1 MANKLNSVS
10 ILTVGEARGHN
21 LKIDQ
26 TSLEQALKVAQ
37 SMKRIKVTMG
47 HGAPVT
53 GILGYID
60 NFSIKGDRLL
70 GDLNLFN
77 TNEAQFVEQLAQ
89 VLPEGFGISLTF
101 SGVPEIMGAERF
113 ARVTEIYDCSI
124 VSEPAAN
131 PAGMFSAF
139 SAVDMKKLQMN
150 EAPVEVKKELSEPA
164 VVAAPAPEAPAVE
177 TPAAVEAPK
186 AELAE
191 VPANNSS
198 DKEEMGIVDSYKKA
212 VQRKIKNSPLNPN
225 NFETEPTL
233 TDIAAMLDELLGLMK
248 ADAASDVVEAPEMPS
263 EDMTKKEMSAKVEE
277 KADEKAVTTLEKAKA
292 DAAGAVA
299 VPAESSQPL
308 GRAEILNQ
316 FNAEKNPTR
325 RSELL
330 RKLGL

>member
-1 MANKLNSVS
+1 MANKLSDVS
-10 ILTVGEARGHN
+10 ILTVGEAKGHN
-21 LKIDQ
+21 LLIDQ
-26 TSLEQALKVAQ
+26 TSLEQALAVALT
-37 SMKRIKVTMG
+37 MKRIKVTMG
-47 HGAPVT
+47 HGAEVS

-60 NFSIKGDRLL
+60 GFKIEGDRLM
-70 GDLNLFN
+70 GDLTLFN
-77 TNEAQFVEQLAQ
+77 TNEAQFVQHLAN
-89 VLPEGFGISLTF
+89 VLPEGFGLSLTF
-101 SGVPEIMGAERF
+101 SGVPEQVAGNRF
-113 ARVTEIYDCSI
+113 ARVTEIYDISV
-124 VSEPAAN
+124 VSTPAAN

-139 SAVDMKKLQMN
+139 TAVDMKKLQMN

-177 TPAAVEAPK
+177 TPAVVEAPK

-191 VPANNSS
+191 MPA
-198 DKEEMGIVDSYKKA
+198 DKPAEKMA
-212 VQRKIKNSPLNPN
+212 
-225 NFETEPTL
+225 EPTL
-233 TDIAAMLDELLGLMK
+233 TDIAAMLSELLVLMK
-248 ADAASDVVEAPEMPS
+248 ADATQDVTEAPEAPAAPAQ
-263 EDMTKKEMSAKVEE
+263 DMAKPYGMSAKS
-277 KADEKAVTTLEKAKA
+277 DEKTSTTLEKAKA

>member
-1 MANKLNSVS
+1 MANKLSNVS
-10 ILTVGEARGHN
+10 ILTVGEAKGHN
-21 LKIDQ
+21 LLIDQ
-26 TSLEQALKVAQ
+26 TSLEQALAVAL

-47 HGAPVT
+47 HGAEVS

-60 NFSIKGDRLL
+60 GFKIEGDRLM
-70 GDLNLFN
+70 GDLTLFN
-77 TNEAQFVEQLAQ
+77 TNEAQFVQHLAS
-89 VLPEGFGISLTF
+89 VLPEGFGLSLTF
-101 SGVPEIMGAERF
+101 SGVPEQVAGDRF
-113 ARVTEIYDCSI
+113 ARVTEIYDISV
-124 VSEPAAN
+124 VSTPAAN

-139 SAVDMKKLQMN
+139 TAVDMKKLQMN

-164 VVAAPAPEAPAVE
+164 VVAAPAAETPAVE
-177 TPAAVEAPK
+177 TPAVVEAPK

-191 VPANNSS
+191 MPA
-198 DKEEMGIVDSYKKA
+198 DKPAEKMA
-212 VQRKIKNSPLNPN
+212 
-225 NFETEPTL
+225 EPTL
-233 TDIAAMLDELLGLMK
+233 MDIAAMLSEVLALMK
-248 ADAASDVVEAPEMPS
+248 ADAISDVVEAPEM
-263 EDMTKKEMSAKVEE
+263 SAELSAQTEE

>member
-21 LKIDQ
+21 LTIDQ

-164 VVAAPAPEAPAVE
+164 VVAPVAPAPEPEATPAPA
-177 TPAAVEAPK
+177 EAK
-186 AELAE
+186 AELG
-191 VPANNSS
+191 
-198 DKEEMGIVDSYKKA
+198 DGMYKKDEEKMA
-212 VQRKIKNSPLNPN
+212 
-225 NFETEPTL
+225 EPTL
-233 TDIAAMLDELLGLMK
+233 TDIAAMLSQLIAMMKEDEEP
-248 ADAASDVVEAPEMPS
+248 EAPEV
-263 EDMTKKEMSAKVEE
+263 EAKEKTKDEESEMSAETPKNVI
-277 KADEKAVTTLEKAKA
+277 TLEKAKA

>member
-150 EAPVEVKKELSEPA
+150 EAPVEVKKELSEPTVEA
-164 VVAAPAPEAPAVE
+164 APVSAPIVETAPAPIEA
-177 TPAAVEAPK
+177 K

-191 VPANNSS
+191 MP
-198 DKEEMGIVDSYKKA
+198 EEKKDEQKMA
-212 VQRKIKNSPLNPN
+212 
-225 NFETEPTL
+225 EPTL
-233 TDIAAMLDELLGLMK
+233 TDIAGMLTKLIGMLTPKIEEDEDDEEMGYKKEEMSK
-248 ADAASDVVEAPEMPS
+248 ADD
-263 EDMTKKEMSAKVEE
+263 
-277 KADEKAVTTLEKAKA
+277 KAITTLEKAKA

>member
-1 MANKLNSVS
+1 MANKLKNVS
-10 ILTVGEARGHN
+10 ILTIGEARGHN
-21 LKIDQ
+21 LLIDEK
-26 TSLEQALKVAQ
+26 SLEQALAVAQ

-60 NFSIKGDRLL
+60 GFRIEGERLM
-70 GDLNLFN
+70 GDLTLFN
-77 TNEAQFVEQLAQ
+77 TNEAQFVQHLAQ
-89 VLPEGFGISLTF
+89 VLPEGFGMSLTF
-101 SGVPEIMGAERF
+101 SGVPEEVSGNRF

-139 SAVDMKKLQMN
+139 SAVDMKKLQMI

-164 VVAAPAPEAPAVE
+164 VVAAPAPEAPAVAN
-177 TPAAVEAPK
+177 PAVVEAPK

-191 VPANNSS
+191 VPA
-198 DKEEMGIVDSYKKA
+198 DKPAEKMA
-212 VQRKIKNSPLNPN
+212 
-225 NFETEPTL
+225 EPTL
-233 TDIAAMLDELLGLMK
+233 TDIAGMLAELLALMK
-248 ADAASDVVEAPEMPS
+248 ADATQDVTEAPEAPA
-263 EDMTKKEMSAKVEE
+263 EDMAKKEMSAKIEE
-277 KADEKAVTTLEKAKA
+277 KADDKAVTTLEKAKA

>member
-1 MANKLNSVS
+1 MANKLSNVS
-10 ILTVGEARGHN
+10 ILTVGEAKGHN
-21 LKIDQ
+21 LLIDQ

-164 VVAAPAPEAPAVE
+164 VVAVPAPEAPAVE
-177 TPAAVEAPK
+177 TPAVVEAPK

-191 VPANNSS
+191 MPS
-198 DKEEMGIVDSYKKA
+198 DKIAEKSDMGIVDSYKKA
-212 VQRKIKNSPLNPN
+212 VKRKIKNSPFNPN

-233 TDIAAMLDELLGLMK
+233 ADIAGMLSEVLSIMK
-248 ADAASDVVEAPEMPS
+248 EDKAEDVAEEAPSTPA
-263 EDMTKKEMSAKVEE
+263 EDMAKKEMSAKTDE
-277 KADEKAVTTLEKAKA
+277 KADKAVTTLEKAKA

>member
-1 MANKLNSVS
+1 MANKLKNVS
-10 ILTVGEARGHN
+10 ILTIGEARGHN
-21 LKIDQ
+21 LLIDEK
-26 TSLEQALKVAQ
+26 SLEQALAVAQ

-60 NFSIKGDRLL
+60 GFRIEGDRLMGNL
-70 GDLNLFN
+70 TLFN
-77 TNEAQFVEQLAQ
+77 TNEAQFVQHLAQ
-89 VLPEGFGISLTF
+89 VLPEGFGMSLTF
-101 SGVPEIMGAERF
+101 SGVPEEVAGNRF

-164 VVAAPAPEAPAVE
+164 VVAVPAPEAPAVE
-177 TPAAVEAPK
+177 TPAVVEAPK

-191 VPANNSS
+191 VPA
-198 DKEEMGIVDSYKKA
+198 DKPEEKMA
-212 VQRKIKNSPLNPN
+212 
-225 NFETEPTL
+225 EPTL
-233 TDIAAMLDELLGLMK
+233 IDIAAMLTEVLALMK
-248 ADAASDVVEAPEMPS
+248 ADAASDVVEAPEAPA
-263 EDMTKKEMSAKVEE
+263 EDMAKKEMSAKTEE

-316 FNAEKNPTR
+316 FNAEKNPAR

>member
-1 MANKLNSVS
+1 M
-10 ILTVGEARGHN
+10 
-21 LKIDQ
+21 
-26 TSLEQALKVAQ
+26 
-37 SMKRIKVTMG
+37 
-47 HGAPVT
+47 
-53 GILGYID
+53 
-60 NFSIKGDRLL
+60 

-101 SGVPEIMGAERF
+101 SGVPEVMGSERF

-177 TPAAVEAPK
+177 TPAVVEAPK

-191 VPANNSS
+191 MPA
-198 DKEEMGIVDSYKKA
+198 DKPEEKMA
-212 VQRKIKNSPLNPN
+212 
-225 NFETEPTL
+225 EPTL
-233 TDIAAMLDELLGLMK
+233 IDIAAMLTEVLALMK
-248 ADAASDVVEAPEMPS
+248 ADAASDVVEAPEMAA
-263 EDMTKKEMSAKVEE
+263 ELSAKTEE
-277 KADEKAVTTLEKAKA
+277 KADDKAVTTLEKAKA

-316 FNAEKNPTR
+316 FNAEKNPAR

>member
-1 MANKLNSVS
+1 MAYMANKLNSVS

-164 VVAAPAPEAPAVE
+164 VVAVPAPEAPAIE
-177 TPAAVEAPK
+177 TPAVVEAPK

-191 VPANNSS
+191 MPA
-198 DKEEMGIVDSYKKA
+198 DKPEEKMA
-212 VQRKIKNSPLNPN
+212 
-225 NFETEPTL
+225 EPTL
-233 TDIAAMLDELLGLMK
+233 IDIAAMLTEVLALIK
-248 ADAASDVVEAPEMPS
+248 ADAISDVVEAPEMPS

-277 KADEKAVTTLEKAKA
+277 KADDKAVTTLEKAKA

>member
-1 MANKLNSVS
+1 MANKLNGVS

-21 LKIDQ
+21 LTIDQ

-60 NFSIKGDRLL
+60 NFLIKGDRLM

-139 SAVDMKKLQMN
+139 CAVDMQKLQMN
-150 EAPVEVKKELSEPA
+150 EAPVEVKKELSEPT
-164 VVAAPAPEAPAVE
+164 VEAAPASAPIVETAPAPIE
-177 TPAAVEAPK
+177 AKAA
-186 AELAE
+186 LAE
-191 VPANNSS
+191 MP
-198 DKEEMGIVDSYKKA
+198 EEKKDEQKMA
-212 VQRKIKNSPLNPN
+212 
-225 NFETEPTL
+225 EPTL
-233 TDIAAMLDELLGLMK
+233 TDIAGMLSKLIGMLTPKTQETEKGEDDE
-248 ADAASDVVEAPEMPS
+248 EM
-263 EDMTKKEMSAKVEE
+263 TYKKEEMAKAND
-277 KADEKAVTTLEKAKA
+277 KTVTTLEKAKA

-308 GRAEILNQ
+308 GRAEILTQ

-325 RSELL
+325 RLELL

>member
-1 MANKLNSVS
+1 MANKLNGVS

-21 LKIDQ
+21 LTIDQ

-139 SAVDMKKLQMN
+139 CAVDMQKLQMN
-150 EAPVEVKKELSEPA
+150 EAPVEVKKELSEPT
-164 VVAAPAPEAPAVE
+164 VEAAPAIAPIVETAPA
-177 TPAAVEAPK
+177 PIEAK

-191 VPANNSS
+191 MP
-198 DKEEMGIVDSYKKA
+198 EEKKDEQKMA
-212 VQRKIKNSPLNPN
+212 
-225 NFETEPTL
+225 EPTL
-233 TDIAAMLDELLGLMK
+233 TDIAGMLSKLIGMLTPKTQETEKGEDDE
-248 ADAASDVVEAPEMPS
+248 EM
-263 EDMTKKEMSAKVEE
+263 TYKKEEMAKAND
-277 KADEKAVTTLEKAKA
+277 KTVTTLEKAKA

-308 GRAEILNQ
+308 GRAEILTQ

-325 RSELL
+325 RLELL

>member
-1 MANKLNSVS
+1 MANKLSNVS
-10 ILTVGEARGHN
+10 ILTVGEAKGHN
-21 LKIDQ
+21 LLIDQ
-26 TSLEQALKVAQ
+26 TSLEQALAVAL

-47 HGAPVT
+47 HGAEVS

-60 NFSIKGDRLL
+60 GFKIQGDRLM
-70 GDLNLFN
+70 GDLTLFN
-77 TNEAQFVEQLAQ
+77 TNEAQFVQHLAN
-89 VLPEGFGISLTF
+89 VLPEGFGLSLTF
-101 SGVPEIMGAERF
+101 SGVPEQIAGDRF
-113 ARVTEIYDCSI
+113 ARVTEIYDISV
-124 VSEPAAN
+124 VSTPAAN

-139 SAVDMKKLQMN
+139 TAVDMKKLQMN

-177 TPAAVEAPK
+177 TPAVVEAPK

-191 VPANNSS
+191 MPA
-198 DKEEMGIVDSYKKA
+198 DKPEEKMA
-212 VQRKIKNSPLNPN
+212 
-225 NFETEPTL
+225 EPTL
-233 TDIAAMLDELLGLMK
+233 IDIAAMLTEVLALMK
-248 ADAASDVVEAPEMPS
+248 ADAASDIIEAPEMAA
-263 EDMTKKEMSAKVEE
+263 ELSAKTEE
-277 KADEKAVTTLEKAKA
+277 KADDKAVTTLEKAKA

>member
-1 MANKLNSVS
+1 MANKLKNVS
-10 ILTVGEARGHN
+10 ILTIGEARGHN
-21 LKIDQ
+21 LLIDEK
-26 TSLEQALKVAQ
+26 SLEQALAVAQ

-60 NFSIKGDRLL
+60 GFRIEGERLM
-70 GDLNLFN
+70 GDLTLFN
-77 TNEAQFVEQLAQ
+77 TNEAQFVQHLAQ
-89 VLPEGFGISLTF
+89 VLPEGFGMSLTF
-101 SGVPEIMGAERF
+101 SGVPESVSGNRF

-139 SAVDMKKLQMN
+139 SAVDMKKLQMI

-164 VVAAPAPEAPAVE
+164 VVAAPAPEAPAVA
-177 TPAAVEAPK
+177 TPAVVEAPK

-191 VPANNSS
+191 VPA
-198 DKEEMGIVDSYKKA
+198 DKPAEKMA
-212 VQRKIKNSPLNPN
+212 
-225 NFETEPTL
+225 EPTL
-233 TDIAAMLDELLGLMK
+233 TEIAGMLAELLALMK
-248 ADAASDVVEAPEMPS
+248 ADATQDVTEAPEAPA
-263 EDMTKKEMSAKVEE
+263 EDMAKKEMSAKSEE
-277 KADEKAVTTLEKAKA
+277 KADDKAVTTLEKAKA

>member
-1 MANKLNSVS
+1 MANKLKNVS
-10 ILTVGEARGHN
+10 ILTIGEARGHN
-21 LKIDQ
+21 LLIDEK
-26 TSLEQALKVAQ
+26 SLEQALAVAQ

-60 NFSIKGDRLL
+60 GFRIEGDRLM
-70 GDLNLFN
+70 GDLTLFN
-77 TNEAQFVEQLAQ
+77 TNEAQFVQHLAQ
-89 VLPEGFGISLTF
+89 VLPEGFGMSLTF
-101 SGVPEIMGAERF
+101 SGVPEEVDGKRF
-113 ARVTEIYDCSI
+113 ARIDEVYDCSI

-164 VVAAPAPEAPAVE
+164 VVAAPAPEAPAVA
-177 TPAAVEAPK
+177 TPAVVEAPK

-191 VPANNSS
+191 VPA
-198 DKEEMGIVDSYKKA
+198 DKPAEKMA
-212 VQRKIKNSPLNPN
+212 
-225 NFETEPTL
+225 EPTL
-233 TDIAAMLDELLGLMK
+233 ADVVGMLAALSEKMDSMIDLQKADIAGEQGEEAG
-248 ADAASDVVEAPEMPS
+248 EAPAAPA
-263 EDMTKKEMSAKVEE
+263 EDMAKPYGMSAKS
-277 KADEKAVTTLEKAKA
+277 DEKTSTTLEKAKA

-316 FNAEKNPTR
+316 FNAEKNPAR

>member
-164 VVAAPAPEAPAVE
+164 VVAVPAPEAPAVE
-177 TPAAVEAPK
+177 TPAVVEAPK

-191 VPANNSS
+191 MP
-198 DKEEMGIVDSYKKA
+198 EEKKDEQKMA
-212 VQRKIKNSPLNPN
+212 
-225 NFETEPTL
+225 EPTL
-233 TDIAAMLDELLGLMK
+233 TDIAGMLTKLIGMLTPKIEEDKDDEEMGYKKEEMSK
-248 ADAASDVVEAPEMPS
+248 ADD
-263 EDMTKKEMSAKVEE
+263 
-277 KADEKAVTTLEKAKA
+277 KAVTTLEKAKA

>member
-1 MANKLNSVS
+1 MANKLSDVS
-10 ILTVGEARGHN
+10 ILTVGEAKGHN
-21 LKIDQ
+21 LLIDQ
-26 TSLEQALKVAQ
+26 TSLKQALAVAL

-47 HGAPVT
+47 HGAEVS

-60 NFSIKGDRLL
+60 GFKIEGDRLM
-70 GDLNLFN
+70 GDLTLFN
-77 TNEAQFVEQLAQ
+77 TNEAQFVQHLAN
-89 VLPEGFGISLTF
+89 VLPEGFGLSLTF
-101 SGVPEIMGAERF
+101 SGVPEQVAGDRF
-113 ARVTEIYDCSI
+113 ARVDEIYDISV
-124 VSEPAAN
+124 VSTPAAN

-139 SAVDMKKLQMN
+139 TAVDMKKLQMN

-164 VVAAPAPEAPAVE
+164 VVAVSAPEAPVVE

-191 VPANNSS
+191 MPA
-198 DKEEMGIVDSYKKA
+198 DKPEEKMA
-212 VQRKIKNSPLNPN
+212 
-225 NFETEPTL
+225 EPTL
-233 TDIAAMLDELLGLMK
+233 IDIAGMLTEVLALMK

-263 EDMTKKEMSAKVEE
+263 EDMTKKEMSAKTDE

>member
-1 MANKLNSVS
+1 MANKLKNVS
-10 ILTVGEARGHN
+10 ILTIGEARGHN
-21 LKIDQ
+21 LLIDEK
-26 TSLEQALKVAQ
+26 SLEQALAVAQ

-60 NFSIKGDRLL
+60 GFRIEGDRLM
-70 GDLNLFN
+70 GDLTLFN
-77 TNEAQFVEQLAQ
+77 TNEAQFVQHLAQ
-89 VLPEGFGISLTF
+89 VLPEGFGMSLTF
-101 SGVPEIMGAERF
+101 SGVPEEVAGNRF
-113 ARVTEIYDCSI
+113 ARVAEIYDCSI

-164 VVAAPAPEAPAVE
+164 VVATPAPEAPAVE
-177 TPAAVEAPK
+177 TPAVVEAPK

-191 VPANNSS
+191 MPA
-198 DKEEMGIVDSYKKA
+198 DKPEEKMA
-212 VQRKIKNSPLNPN
+212 
-225 NFETEPTL
+225 EPTL
-233 TDIAAMLDELLGLMK
+233 IDIAAMLTEVLALMK
-248 ADAASDVVEAPEMPS
+248 ADAASDVVEAPEMAA
-263 EDMTKKEMSAKVEE
+263 ELSAKTDE

>member
-1 MANKLNSVS
+1 MANKLSDVS
-10 ILTVGEARGHN
+10 ILTVGEAKGHN
-21 LKIDQ
+21 LLIDQ
-26 TSLEQALKVAQ
+26 TSLEQALAVAL

-47 HGAPVT
+47 HGAEVS

-60 NFSIKGDRLL
+60 GFKIEGDRLM
-70 GDLNLFN
+70 GDLTLFN
-77 TNEAQFVEQLAQ
+77 TNEAQFVQHLAN
-89 VLPEGFGISLTF
+89 VLPEGFGLSLTF
-101 SGVPEIMGAERF
+101 SGVPEQVAGDRF
-113 ARVTEIYDCSI
+113 ARVDEIYDISV
-124 VSEPAAN
+124 VSTPAAN

-139 SAVDMKKLQMN
+139 TAVDMKKLQMN

-164 VVAAPAPEAPAVE
+164 VVAVPAPEAPVVE
-177 TPAAVEAPK
+177 TPAVVEAPK

-191 VPANNSS
+191 MPA
-198 DKEEMGIVDSYKKA
+198 DKPEEKMA
-212 VQRKIKNSPLNPN
+212 
-225 NFETEPTL
+225 EPTL
-233 TDIAAMLDELLGLMK
+233 IDIAAMLTEVLALMK

-263 EDMTKKEMSAKVEE
+263 EDMAKKEMSAKTDE

>member
-1 MANKLNSVS
+1 MANKLKNVS
-10 ILTVGEARGHN
+10 ILTIGEARGHN
-21 LKIDQ
+21 LLIDEK
-26 TSLEQALKVAQ
+26 SLEQALAVAQ

-60 NFSIKGDRLL
+60 GFRIEGERLM
-70 GDLNLFN
+70 GDLTLFN
-77 TNEAQFVEQLAQ
+77 TNEAQFVQHLAQ
-89 VLPEGFGISLTF
+89 VLPEGFGMSLTF
-101 SGVPEIMGAERF
+101 SGVPEEVSGNRF

-139 SAVDMKKLQMN
+139 SAVDMKKLQMI

-164 VVAAPAPEAPAVE
+164 VVAAPAPEAPAVA
-177 TPAAVEAPK
+177 TPAVVEAPK

-191 VPANNSS
+191 VPS
-198 DKEEMGIVDSYKKA
+198 DKPAEKMA
-212 VQRKIKNSPLNPN
+212 
-225 NFETEPTL
+225 EPTL
-233 TDIAAMLDELLGLMK
+233 TDIAGMLAELLALMK
-248 ADAASDVVEAPEMPS
+248 ADATQDVTEAPEVPA
-263 EDMTKKEMSAKVEE
+263 EDMAKKEMSAKIEE
-277 KADEKAVTTLEKAKA
+277 KADDKAVTTLEKAKA